1 VNSLKHTGDPGLTD
15 CNITISPQ
23 DITANPDAPV
33 TISYSGNVWSHP
45 ACPECID
52 QVVIGLE
59 DTPLLCAYDAVP
71 GNYPGDSFSGT
82 LRFTAPQTSGTY
94 RIFGIV
100 ASQYACEDAEYWYRQ
115 HPELRF
121 QLGTLRVGAPTP
133 TAEAPTLALITT
145 SIYKY
150 KR

>member
-45 ACPECID
+45 ACPDCID

-59 DTPLLCAYDAVP
+59 DTPLLCAYNAVP
-71 GNYPGDSFSGT
+71 GNYPGKTFSGI
-82 LRFTAPQTSGTY
+82 LSFTAPKTSGTY
-94 RIFGIV
+94 RIFCMV
-100 ASQYACEDAEYWYRQ
+100 TSQWDCEDAEYWYRQ
-115 HPELRF
+115 HPEQRI
-121 QLGTLRVGAPTP
+121 QIGTLRVGAPTP